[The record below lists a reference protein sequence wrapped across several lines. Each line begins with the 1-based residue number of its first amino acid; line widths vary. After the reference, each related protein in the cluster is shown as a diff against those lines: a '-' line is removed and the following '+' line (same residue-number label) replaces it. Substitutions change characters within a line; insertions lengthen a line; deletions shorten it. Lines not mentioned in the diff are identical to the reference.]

1 MYGLL
6 WYDNIWPRY
15 NYLNIWNLRVQKNL
29 NIEKITFK
37 VIQMKF
43 LAMHIAYQKLSF
55 DIFTVG
61 HLQNIFMEHDLYL
74 MS

>member
-6 WYDNIWPRY
+6 WYDNIWTIY
-15 NYLNIWNLRVQKNL
+15 NYLKIWNLRVQKNL

-43 LAMHIAYQKLSF
+43 LAMHITNQKSVMINNDF
-55 DIFTVG
+55 
-61 HLQNIFMEHDLYL
+61 YL